1 MSIKRGVV
9 LCKLESINKMEL
21 YGANKVINMTT
32 STKWKPYSYRRKP
45 EDKNF
50 LCSKVRIMHKMHK
63 YGQESKKGME
73 KWVLFCYSLCCY
85 FYNLL
90 TQ

>member
-21 YGANKVINMTT
+21 YGAIKVINMTT
-32 STKWKPYSYRRKP
+32 PTKWKPYFYRTP
-45 EDKNF
+45 EYKIF
-50 LCSKVRIMHKMHK
+50 LHIKVKIIHKTHK
-63 YGQESKKGME
+63 YGQESNKGME
-73 KWVLFCYSLCCY
+73 KWILFCYSLCCY